1 MTAIHHMSA
10 TALSEAIASG
20 SISCVETMQA
30 FLTQIEATNPAV
42 NALINL
48 TFQSTAWHSL
58 QKADEALRAGQ
69 RKGWLHGMPI
79 AIKDLAHAADFPTT
93 FGSRIFESFI
103 ATADDPH
110 VARIRQ
116 RVPSSLARPM
126 PEWGLGGHTQNNLH
140 GLTRNALIT
149 VSPPAAVAAVPRR
162 LWQVIRCRW
171 LMAAT

>member
-30 FLTQIEATNPAV
+30 FLTQIEAINPAV
-42 NALINL
+42 NALI
-48 TFQSTAWHSL
+48 SL
-58 QKADEALRAGQ
+58 DPPEHCLALAAKADEALRAGQ

-79 AIKDLAHAADFPTT
+79 AIKDLAGAADFQTT

-103 ATADDPH
+103 ATEDDPTLR
-110 VARIRQ
+110 VSGQ

-126 PEWGLGGHTQNNLH
+126 CPSGGWVGIPKT
-140 GLTRNALIT
+140 A
-149 VSPPAAVAAVPRR
+149 S
-162 LWQVIRCRW
+162 
-171 LMAAT
+171 MD